1 MHSPNPPHA
10 HAFSSSSFAGI
21 NTSGWSGLLVPGTE
35 AKLCDPVTGEDIA
48 YANEAE
54 GELLIRGPQVMKGYF
69 ENEKA
74 TKEMLRDDGWMHTG
88 DIAKFSPQGLLAI
101 VDRCKELIKY
111 KGFQVPP
118 AELEALLLTLPQVQ
132 DCIVIPVLH
141 EEAGEIPRAY
151 VVVGA
156 NQTITEEEITEYVSK
171 HVAHYKKL
179 RGGVRFVESIPKSAS
194 GKLLR
199 RVQVQMDRATA

>member
-1 MHSPNPPHA
+1 M
-10 HAFSSSSFAGI
+10 
-21 NTSGWSGLLVPGTE
+21 
-35 AKLCDPVTGEDIA
+35 
-48 YANEAE
+48 
-54 GELLIRGPQVMKGYF
+54 
-69 ENEKA
+69 
-74 TKEMLRDDGWMHTG
+74 
-88 DIAKFSPQGLLAI
+88 
-101 VDRCKELIKY
+101 
-111 KGFQVPP
+111 PP

-132 DCIVIPVLH
+132 DCIVIPVLN

-179 RGGVRFVESIPKSAS
+179 RGGVRFVENIPKSAS